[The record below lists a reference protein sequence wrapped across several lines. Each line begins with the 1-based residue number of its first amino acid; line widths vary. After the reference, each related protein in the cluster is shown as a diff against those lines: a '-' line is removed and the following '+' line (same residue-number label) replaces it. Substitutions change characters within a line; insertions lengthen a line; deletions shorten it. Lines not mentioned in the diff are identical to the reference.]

1 MKKILIFAFALILGA
16 ASYAQNS
23 GYEKSIEING
33 GFGLD
38 DYQNYTFGIGMV
50 NGYRLNDNFYLGLGL
65 GYEYLKGLYLKSY
78 EYIGGFIGSKSS
90 VSDDIRNN
98 IQIFGRIKAN
108 LTNSNVSPFLSCDL
122 GYNAGLSGNDIKM
135 ATGLF
140 YEPAFG
146 IDFKMSNEQT
156 MYFTIG
162 YNSQNYEY
170 KFFNLTL
177 GNSGHE
183 TENVKAGKLSL
194 RLGFKF

>member
-1 MKKILIFAFALILGA
+1 MKKVLLFAFALALGA
-16 ASYAQNS
+16 SSVAQTS

-33 GFGLD
+33 GFSLD

-50 NGYRLNDNFYLGLGL
+50 NGYRINDNFYVGLGI
-65 GYEYLKGLYLKSY
+65 GYEYLKGLYYKSY
-78 EYIGGFIGSKSS
+78 EYVGGIIGSKNYTSE
-90 VSDDIRNN
+90 DIRNN

-108 LTNSNVSPFLSCDL
+108 LTSSKVSPFLSCDL
-122 GYNAGLSGNDIKM
+122 GYNAGLGGNNIKM

-146 IDFKMSNEQT
+146 IDFKMSDEQT
-156 MYFTIG
+156 IYFTIG

-170 KFFNLTL
+170 KFYNLTL
-177 GNSGHE
+177 GNSYDKI
-183 TENVKAGKLSL
+183 ENVKAGKLNL